1 MKFNL
6 SSLYTWYTNG
16 IRNPQYRLWVILGT
30 LVYLISPIDIS
41 PDIIPIAGQID
52 DFVIVS
58 IMLSEVSQ
66 LLLGA
71 MKNKKL
77 DKDNIDNG
85 NSDSQGET
93 VEVEAIPLDK

>member
-6 SSLYTWYTNG
+6 RSLYTWYTNG

-52 DFVIVS
+52 DFVIVT
-58 IMLSEVSQ
+58 IMLSEISQ

-71 MKNKKL
+71 MKKRKL
-77 DKDNIDNG
+77 DKDNVQNDDN
-85 NSDSQGET
+85 QGET
-93 VEVEAIPLDK
+93 VEVEAIPLEK

>member
-77 DKDNIDNG
+77 DKDNIENQ
-85 NSDSQGET
+85 NNQGET
-93 VEVEAIPLDK
+93 VEVEAIPLEK